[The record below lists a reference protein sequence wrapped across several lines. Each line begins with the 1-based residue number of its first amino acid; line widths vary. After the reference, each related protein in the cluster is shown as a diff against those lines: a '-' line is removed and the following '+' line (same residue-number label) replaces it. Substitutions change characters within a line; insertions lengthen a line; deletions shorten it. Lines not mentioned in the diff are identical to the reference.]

1 MPESQPTAV
10 AVDRHGPLQ
19 LAGRVFYPVVILIL
33 ALVVPTMIWP
43 ETMSSAFDVVLAAIV
58 HYFGWYYIAVCAGF
72 IAFCIWVGCSRFAD
86 LRLGPDDSRPEFSR
100 LSWYTMLFSAGI
112 GIGVIFYGT
121 AEPVA
126 HYHDAPRQ
134 MASETVEAARYAVHL
149 AWMEWGACAFAIY
162 IIVGLALGFATHR
175 RGRPLSIRWGLEPL
189 LGRWV
194 HGVVGDIVDIVAIIG
209 TVFGLAT
216 SLGLGVIQIN
226 TGLEYLGI
234 VQSSLD
240 LRVTIIALISVAAG
254 ISVLSGLSRGIKWLS
269 NLNIALAIVLLL
281 FVFAFGPT
289 VFLLKALTASF
300 GYYFQHIIQSSFQTD
315 FATGSDQWQ
324 SYWTVF
330 FLAWWIAW
338 GPFVGTF
345 LARISY
351 GRTVR
356 EFALGVLCIPTLG
369 IFLWF
374 GTMGWAALHRE
385 MFGIGGL
392 GDVPTQQVVFD
403 YLSGLPLPTLSS
415 MIAIVLIVTFFVTS
429 ADSGAFVVAVLS
441 TGGLTRPPTMTRA
454 FWVVLQGLVSIALA
468 IAGGLSALQTASLV
482 GGLPFSVV
490 MILMCV
496 AVVKSMQHELAQT
509 TTAGASSAPSAAR
522 NQTPGADR

>member
-1 MPESQPTAV
+1 MPDSNPTAPV
-10 AVDRHGPLQ
+10 VERHGPLQ
-19 LAGRVFYPVVILIL
+19 LAGRVFYPVVTLIL
-33 ALVVPTMIWP
+33 ALVVATIIWP
-43 ETMSSAFDVVLAAIV
+43 KSMSAVFNVLLADIV
-58 HYFGWYYIAVCAGF
+58 HYFGWYYIFICAGF
-72 IAFCIWVGCSRFAD
+72 IGFCIWVGCSRFGT

-100 LSWYTMLFSAGI
+100 FSWYTMLFSAGI

-126 HYHDAPRQ
+126 HYHHAPRQ
-134 MASETVEAARYAVHL
+134 MASETIAAARYAIQL
-149 AWMEWGACAFAIY
+149 TWMEWGAGAFAIY

-175 RGRPLSIRWGLEPL
+175 RGRPLAIRWGLEPL

-194 HGVVGDIVDIVAIIG
+194 HGWIGDLIDIVAIIG

-226 TGLEYLGI
+226 TGLQYLGI
-234 VQSSLD
+234 AHSSLD
-240 LRVTIIALISVAAG
+240 LRITIIALISLAAG
-254 ISVLSGLSRGIKWLS
+254 VSVLSGLSRGIKWLS
-269 NLNIALAIVLLL
+269 NLNILLAAMLLA
-281 FVFAFGPT
+281 FVFVFGPT

-300 GYYFQHIIQSSFQTD
+300 GYYFQHILQTSFETD
-315 FATGSDQWQ
+315 FATGSDKWQ

-330 FLAWWIAW
+330 FWAWWIAW

-345 LARISY
+345 LARISR

-385 MFGIGGL
+385 MFGAGGL
-392 GDVPTQQVVFD
+392 GDVATQQVVFD
-403 YLSGLPLPTLSS
+403 YLGGLPFPTISS
-415 MIAIVLIVTFFVTS
+415 ILAIVLIVTFFVTS

-441 TGGLTRPPTMTRA
+441 TGGLTRPPVSTRA
-454 FWVVLQGLVSIALA
+454 FWVLLQGLVSIALA

-482 GGLPFSVV
+482 GGLPFSIV

-496 AVVKSMQHELAQT
+496 AVVKSMQRELTLAEQ
-509 TTAGASSAPSAAR
+509 ARAYAHAPGV
-522 NQTPGADR
+522 NTGG